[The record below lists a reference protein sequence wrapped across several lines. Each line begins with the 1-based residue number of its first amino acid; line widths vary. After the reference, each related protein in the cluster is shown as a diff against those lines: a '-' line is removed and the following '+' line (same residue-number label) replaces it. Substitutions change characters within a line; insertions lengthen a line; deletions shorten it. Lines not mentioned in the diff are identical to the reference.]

1 MPVCWRIMTSPE
13 SVPDDVPIDD
23 AVEQSRPLAGDDEQ
37 APLRDEDSPP
47 LEADAPDWQEQH
59 QAVEDAGEDDFR

>member
-1 MPVCWRIMTSPE
+1 MTSRSTMP
-13 SVPDDVPIDD
+13 SSSPGPWPGTMN
-23 AVEQSRPLAGDDEQ
+23 S
-37 APLRDEDSPP
+37 LRDEDSPP